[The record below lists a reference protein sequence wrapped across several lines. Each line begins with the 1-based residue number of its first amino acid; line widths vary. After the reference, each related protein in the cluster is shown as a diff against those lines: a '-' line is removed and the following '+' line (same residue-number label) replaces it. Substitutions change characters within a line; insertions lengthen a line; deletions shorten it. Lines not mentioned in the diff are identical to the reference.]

1 MKNEKEKG
9 KKNKKR
15 VKTGKDVIGGEIG
28 WRLKGYF
35 VQSRSFFMLAIKN
48 RSNVFKTELVIESK
62 KLLVHGSSIGLVVD
76 HNQISDIVNI

>member
-35 VQSRSFFMLAIKN
+35 VPNRSFFMLAIKN